1 MKVIVAIVKRHR
13 VDDVIDELRK
23 VPILGIT
30 TWEVLGFGAEP
41 KEDVEIYRG
50 HEYRLRLK
58 PMELIM
64 TAVTDDMV
72 DNIMQTIR
80 DYGNTGEIS
89 AGKIFVLDLV
99 DIMRIR
105 TGESGMAGLLVSE
118 IELDQ
123 SQKPN

>member
-1 MKVIVAIVKRHR
+1 MKAIVAVVKRHK

-23 VPILGIT
+23 VPVLGIT

-58 PMELIM
+58 PMVLIM
-64 TAVTDDMV
+64 SAVTEEMLEGV
-72 DNIMQTIR
+72 MNIIR

-89 AGKIFVLDLV
+89 AGKIFVFNLEDV
-99 DIMRIR
+99 MRIR
-105 TGESGMAGLLVSE
+105 TGESGLAGLLRSE
-118 IELDQ
+118 
-123 SQKPN
+123 QKMETS